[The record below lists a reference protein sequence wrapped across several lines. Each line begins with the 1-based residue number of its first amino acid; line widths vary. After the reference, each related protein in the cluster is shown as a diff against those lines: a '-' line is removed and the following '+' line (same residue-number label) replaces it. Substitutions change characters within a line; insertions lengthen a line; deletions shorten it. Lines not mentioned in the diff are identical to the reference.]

1 MEDGYRILFMKNIML
16 FFIFLFTFLYTSIS
30 FTQHLLLEHPK
41 RPHKGCEYAKMAF
54 SSDELQICQNNAKK
68 SYKLFRDGEGY
79 EYTKEAH
86 QSTTLGDCK
95 YNAQKGY
102 YRSC

>member
-1 MEDGYRILFMKNIML
+1 MKNNIL
-16 FFIFLFTFLYTSIS
+16 FFIFFFAILYTSSS

-41 RPHKGCEYAKMAF
+41 EAHKGCKYAKMAF
-54 SSDELQICQNNAKK
+54 SSDELQICQSNAKK
-68 SYKLFRDGEGY
+68 AYKLFRDGEGHQ
-79 EYTKEAH
+79 YTKEAH
-86 QSTTLGDCK
+86 QSATLGNCK

>member
-1 MEDGYRILFMKNIML
+1 MKNIML

-54 SSDELQICQNNAKK
+54 SSDDLQICQNNAKK
-68 SYKLFRDGEGY
+68 AYKLFRDGEGY
-79 EYTKEAH
+79 KYTKEAH
-86 QSTTLGDCK
+86 QSATLGNCK

>member
-1 MEDGYRILFMKNIML
+1 
-16 FFIFLFTFLYTSIS
+16 
-30 FTQHLLLEHPK
+30 
-41 RPHKGCEYAKMAF
+41 MAF

>member
-1 MEDGYRILFMKNIML
+1 ML
-16 FFIFLFTFLYTSIS
+16 FFIFFFALLYTSSS

-41 RPHKGCEYAKMAF
+41 EAHKGCKYAKMAF
-54 SSDELQICQNNAKK
+54 SSDELQIRQSNAKK
-68 SYKLFRDGEGY
+68 AYKLFRDGEGHQ
-79 EYTKEAH
+79 YTKEAH
-86 QSTTLGDCK
+86 QSATLGNCK

>member
-1 MEDGYRILFMKNIML
+1 LEDGYRILFMKNIML

>member
-1 MEDGYRILFMKNIML
+1 MEDGYRVLFMRNIML

-86 QSTTLGDCK
+86 QSTTLGNCK

>member
-1 MEDGYRILFMKNIML
+1 MRNIML

-54 SSDELQICQNNAKK
+54 SSDELQICQSNAKK

>member
-1 MEDGYRILFMKNIML
+1 MKNIML

-54 SSDELQICQNNAKK
+54 SQNNAKK